1 MFCLTSYRLFSLN
14 ICSSA
19 INFRDTASMPDSLTV
34 KQASSGLIGKSGF
47 GAIHTPLIGKMS
59 ATAEELKSRPTK
71 PINRAP
77 SANRLWIPTLE
88 VLMSNLVNSQ
98 EGQYQI
104 KVF

>member
-1 MFCLTSYRLFSLN
+1 
-14 ICSSA
+14 
-19 INFRDTASMPDSLTV
+19 MPDSLTV

-104 KVF
+104 KVFQSAGPEHAQVQAALILGCWRIK